1 LLDDKD
7 FFRESIIEPEEN
19 SDNDEEFE
27 ITIDEKPVVINENRN
42 NQQEQCSSLI
52 FSRDI
57 DYKNPFMKEEHIYNK
72 IKNKFF
78 KRFFVAGLCGM
89 VVGAIICGV
98 TIAVTLAL
106 TGDSDDVTELV
117 QYSVKNNVEIKE
129 VQVDGTEL
137 DVPQIAE
144 AVGPSVVGIV
154 VKQSFGN
161 DIFSRQETA
170 NGSGFIISE
179 DGYIVTNSHVIEGA
193 SELYVVLNNGENY
206 TAEVVGM
213 DTKTDIAVIKID
225 VQNLP
230 KAELGKSS
238 DLKVGELAVA
248 IGNPLG
254 LEFQGSVTA
263 GVISALDRSMEID
276 GRQYNLVQTDAAINP
291 CNSGGPLVNKYGYVV
306 GINTVKISSSKTEGM
321 GFAIPMDYA
330 LPIIEEL
337 MEKGYVSGRPEIGIE
352 IINITDTMAM
362 QYNLP
367 VGVYILNVIPGSAA
381 EKAGL
386 KQEDV
391 IVKADGESVTTAEML
406 NDVKDNH
413 RVGEK
418 MELTVI
424 RGGKTMEITVVL
436 GEENPNN

>member
-291 CNSGGPLVNKYGYVV
+291 GNSGGPLVNKYGYVV

>member
-1 LLDDKD
+1 MLDDKD